1 MAHPKFS
8 IVIPTR
14 ERHETLKYAIESCLT
29 QDFDDYEIVVCDNYS
44 SAATK
49 QVVDAFASP
58 HIRYFRAEQ
67 PLSMQDNW
75 NLAYTFSRG
84 DWVIFIGDD
93 DGLLPFGLRQLNQ
106 ALRRHD
112 VKAVRWNYAVYSWP
126 NIIAPEFA
134 NYLQLC
140 LLRGEAVLDSRA
152 TIKSVMQGRAGAH
165 LLPNL
170 YHSAVARE
178 ILEEIRSRTGNVFAG
193 YHPDTYT
200 SFAVAYLSERHL
212 SLTIPISVSGFSG
225 ASNNIAFSFL
235 RRKHQYAEKHR
246 KENALYGLEMH
257 PWVPDLPTLL
267 SVLADSF
274 LLAKRDLF
282 PEDQNLVFD
291 RKLFA
296 ERFVREMPIDDL
308 SEWDAGLAEIRHSL
322 EDDPALLSWFDKLAP
337 TVQPATLARDQF
349 RPKILGYNDGY
360 LHIDTKKC
368 GVSDVAGAARLAG
381 GILNYDRDDLPFD
394 LRKLVVPQAS
404 RQRFMARMTKAI
416 SRLLRGPARSSR
428 QRV

>member
-1 MAHPKFS
+1 MANPKFS

-14 ERHETLKYAIESCLT
+14 ERHETLKYALESCLA
-29 QDFDDYEIVVCDNYS
+29 QDFDDFEIVVCDNCS

-49 QVVDAFASP
+49 QVVDEFGSP

-75 NLAYTFSRG
+75 NLAYTFSSG

-106 ALRRHD
+106 ALKRND

-140 LLRGEAVLDSRA
+140 LLRHEVVLESKA
-152 TIKSVMQGRAGAH
+152 IIKGVLQGCVGAN

-178 ILEEIRSRTGNVFAG
+178 ILEEIRRRTGKVFAG

-200 SFAVAYLSERHL
+200 SFGVAYLSERHL

-225 ASNNIAFSFL
+225 SSNNIAFSFL
-235 RRKHQYAEKHR
+235 RRKHEYAKKHR
-246 KENALYGLEMH
+246 NENASHGLQIN
-257 PWVPDLPTLL
+257 PWVPDLPTLW

-282 PEDQNLVFD
+282 PDDPDLVFD

-296 ERFVREMPIDDL
+296 ERFLREMPIDDV
-308 SEWDAGLAEIRHSL
+308 SEWDDGLAEIRRSL
-322 EDDPALLSWFDKLAP
+322 EDDPALLSWFDTFAP
-337 TVQPATLARDQF
+337 TIPPSVRARDSF
-349 RPKILGYNDGY
+349 RPKILGYGDGY
-360 LHIDTKKC
+360 LHIDTAKC
-368 GVSDVAGAARLAG
+368 GVTDVAGAARLAS
-381 GILNYDRDDLPFD
+381 GILNYDRDDVKLD
-394 LRKLVVPQAS
+394 LRTLVAQA
-404 RQRFMARMTKAI
+404 RPGFMARVRGRVSKWLSTRLKRV
-416 SRLLRGPARSSR
+416 SR
-428 QRV
+428 